1 MQDWNIFVGEQ
12 HFENGLRW
20 LERRVA
26 LKQAALHG
34 FFTYSDLLASGDGAL
49 LAEALR
55 ALAASC
61 ALVALGYLASL
72 LTLLTSTLVI
82 SQACLPQLQSLS
94 APATDPAPPALDYVA
109 PLAVELSQL
118 HLPPSVANYSL
129 DPLVELL
136 QAPDSDHLRCCT
148 QWLKYHENTAKKAWS
163 DSVVVYDWKTFE
175 PWWSRTSVLNWLYQ
189 SSLVNPMQRWL
200 EKINEYAD
208 LLKKAL
214 DAEPSQ
220 AVKCEDYDQEK
231 DASEQ
236 KCVRQWLNLS
246 KLSALVVSISDR

>member
-26 LKQAALHG
+26 LKQAALRG
-34 FFTYSDLLASGDGAL
+34 FFTYSDLQASGDGAL

-61 ALVALGYLASL
+61 ALAALGYLASL
-72 LTLLTSTLVI
+72 LALLTSTLVI
-82 SQACLPQLQSLS
+82 SHVCLPQLQQLQRLS
-94 APATDPAPPALDYVA
+94 APAPS
-109 PLAVELSQL
+109 PLP
-118 HLPPSVANYSL
+118 LPPSVTNSSL
-129 DPLVELL
+129 DLLLLL
-136 QAPDSDHLRCCT
+136 QAPAADPAQCCT
-148 QWLKYHENTAKKAWS
+148 QWLRYRETAQTKKTWS
-163 DSVVVYDWKTFE
+163 DSVVVYDWKAFE

-200 EKINEYAD
+200 EKMNEYGD
-208 LLKKAL
+208 LLKQAL
-214 DAEPSQ
+214 DAEPLRASEC
-220 AVKCEDYDQEK
+220 KDYDKVK

-236 KCVRQWLNLS
+236 RCVRQWLNLS
-246 KLSALVVSISDR
+246 RLGALVVSVSDR

>member
-26 LKQAALHG
+26 LKQAALRG
-34 FFTYSDLLASGDGAL
+34 FFTYSDLQASGDGAV
-49 LAEALR
+49 LAETLR

-61 ALVALGYLASL
+61 ALMALGYLASL
-72 LTLLTSTLVI
+72 LALLTSTLVI
-82 SQACLPQLQSLS
+82 SHVCLPQLQRLS
-94 APATDPAPPALDYVA
+94 VPATDPAPAMHDVA
-109 PLAVELSQL
+109 TLAAAPSQL
-118 HLPPSVANYSL
+118 HLPPSVANSSL
-129 DPLVELL
+129 DLLPLL
-136 QAPDSDHLRCCT
+136 QAPDADPVRCCT
-148 QWLKYHENTAKKAWS
+148 QWLKYHENAASKKAWS
-163 DSVVVYDWKTFE
+163 DSVVVYDWKAFE

-214 DAEPSQ
+214 DAEPLRE
-220 AVKCEDYDQEK
+220 VKCEDYDKVK
-231 DASEQ
+231 DASKQ